1 MKVFLLSCLAAVV
14 IMVGAYFVLHA
25 AIPLSSQQAYTTG
38 DNVRVGEADTVTSDT
53 E

>member
-38 DNVRVGEADTVTSDT
+38 DNVRVGEADTVTSDS